1 MDRPRRDRGPP
12 AAPGD
17 LVLDEPADP
26 AILGR
31 WRLLLTGWLAE
42 TLPDPGLDAAPDLVE
57 DIVLAADEAVSNAVV
72 HAYRDH
78 RPGRVT
84 LCAHAG
90 PGAAT
95 VTVQVGD
102 RGRWR
107 PAPADPAHLG
117 HGLPMIVALA
127 GHVELVRTPVGT
139 TVTMTW
145 TTR

>member
-42 TLPDPGLDAAPDLVE
+42 TLPAPDLAVADPGVAAAPDLVE

-78 RPGRVT
+78 RPGPVT
-84 LCAHAG
+84 PCAPPPGRAQRRS
-90 PGAAT
+90 PSRSATGAA
-95 VTVQVGD
+95 G
-102 RGRWR
+102 GPHR
-107 PAPADPAHLG
+107 PIPATAC
-117 HGLPMIVALA
+117 
-127 GHVELVRTPVGT
+127 R
-139 TVTMTW
+139 
-145 TTR
+145 